1 MSINISPT
9 SPTSITPVPTPQSTP
24 TSQKSSTSSTSPTSP
39 TSQKFI
45 DSLSHKEK
53 KAYKI
58 AKDFLET
65 SFDMKKSIGFKKW
78 WATNSD

>member
-1 MSINISPT
+1 MSSKISHTTPSTT
-9 SPTSITPVPTPQSTP
+9 STPSTKPTPTNTP
-24 TSQKSSTSSTSPTSP
+24 NTQR
-39 TSQKFI
+39 FI
-45 DSLSHKEK
+45 DSLSLKEK

-78 WATNSD
+78 WATSNSTT